1 MDIAIDVGEFRN
13 YIKDMLVLVELKEN
27 AKKKK

>member
-13 YIKDMLVLVELKEN
+13 YIKDRLVLVELKEN